1 MYITEEWFRK
11 DLLRSYVS
19 TIDAV
24 TGTTSCTA
32 YDTSVNPTGAEG
44 QVTEFSW

>member
-11 DLLRSYVS
+11 DLLRSYVM
-19 TIDAV
+19 TDMGD
-24 TGTTSCTA
+24 GTTSCQI
-32 YDTSVNPTGAEG
+32 YDTFDLATGAEG

>member
-11 DLLRSYVS
+11 DLLRSYVE
-19 TIDAV
+19 
-24 TGTTSCTA
+24 TTVNGETTCEA
-32 YDTSVNPTGAEG
+32 YDTSDSPTGAEG